1 MSVITGRRSSQA
13 KTQQDLEED
22 NLESAKLITA
32 ESELESIIEP
42 RLNYSDPST
51 FVTYGSAEKYY
62 TAAVDNITNIYPY
75 DGSKYEKTE
84 WHVSG
89 SGLDNYLF
97 ADKYPRTNGTIA
109 ISHAG
114 WGATASSDLSAGGD
128 YYLPVDKEYIFIPG
142 GPNTDTTANTLAALF
157 PSDGG
162 KANIIDASENREA
175 NLTLGLQNTVEF
187 WMKKDAYEITSPS
200 ADGTFEC
207 IFDMWTTG
215 SSFGDADYGKMN
227 ISLYTSSLSEPH
239 GIFTGFLSASCARG
253 FIFGE
258 SEDYVT
264 DGKWHHYAIVSDFEK
279 ESVELYIDGEHKE
292 SQSLAG
298 PGDEPQAVSGHFNA
312 TIGAQYEPVSL
323 KGPTPLAVN
332 TIGWSKLSASLD
344 EFRFWKT
351 ARTGEEIGINWNTQV
366 YGGTNTDTANTDL
379 GVYYKFNEGIVGT
392 SQDATVLDF
401 SGRISNGTW
410 TGYSAGARSLE
421 SAMVES
427 SASTA
432 EFKDPIIYSNH
443 PDVAALRD
451 SLRVDGL
458 IYDQQNNASLYNSL
472 PSWIREEDAGQENS
486 LMLTQIMSSYL
497 DTLQNQLG
505 DINKIKDVYY
515 PSGSEKPY
523 NLVNRNLHNLG
534 FHTEDFFVDA
544 TVLERF
550 MDRNNKEDL
559 EMKISDVKNFIYQN
573 IYNNLTY
580 IMTSKG
586 AEKSFRNLV
595 RCFGVDDELVK
606 LNIYANGEIYDLED
620 RYAASVIK
628 KRMISFNDP
637 DRFEATMFQTAST
650 ADASLGYIE
659 SSGEFARMN
668 GMTLEG
674 DIMFPRQKPKT
685 EASYFDISFTKSS
698 LFGMKETNGTD
709 LNWQTPDNA
718 DLQVYAVREQ
728 QNGSSA
734 YFQLTSS
741 QLGINLTSSVFGD
754 VYDNERWVFGVKVR
768 NPAIETDDDYYLEFQ
783 GANANNGLIQ
793 NSFTLSASLGNT
805 EALALLD
812 ADKRIYAGAYKT
824 NFTGSTVDK
833 SDVLVSAVRYWGK
846 HVSDTDIEA
855 HAIDAKNFGLKDP
868 NRPVFNA
875 SNDMPAID
883 TLKMQWDFS
892 LINSSSAAGKFEI
905 LDSSGGSLE
914 KAATYGDFGSIHNGT
929 GWDFPATSNSVVD
942 VEYVNT
948 LTRVNPEVSNGSDM
962 VQVLTRAQEIEQ
974 ELSKPTSLVF
984 SIEKSLYQTISDE
997 MIRFFSTVRDFGSLY
1012 NNPADKYRN
1021 KHSEL
1026 EIMRRNFFDRM
1037 ENSPDVNKFY
1047 EYFKWID
1054 DAVVAMLRQVLPAG
1068 AELIDGSI
1076 NVIEGHILERNKYK
1090 HKVPTYVVTP
1100 TIDVIGDLQSPS
1112 SHVDTDT
1119 TGQIDLNGDGAANE
1133 EDSNYAGEQNYG
1145 KTYNEL
1151 PEDIS
1156 SGNAEVDADRLQILN
1171 AIVSSPKTVSTLKTS
1186 QADTEIYSADVLHG
1200 VGQQYQASISE
1211 EGLSSQRLSNG
1222 KVKIFGKVIITG

>member
-1 MSVITGRRSSQA
+1 MSAITGRRSSQA

-32 ESELESIIEP
+32 ENELESKIEP
-42 RLNYSDPST
+42 RLDYSDPST

-62 TAAVDNITNIYPY
+62 TAAIDNVTNIYPY

-97 ADKYPRTNGTIA
+97 DNRYPRTNGYVDF
-109 ISHAG
+109 SHG
-114 WGATASSDLSAGGD
+114 TWGSVDATTGGNK
-128 YYLPVDKEYIFIPG
+128 LPTNKEYILVKG
-142 GPNTDTTANTLAALF
+142 GPNTDSDASTLANLF
-157 PSDGG
+157 PEFGG
-162 KANIIDASENREA
+162 KSNIVDESESRES
-175 NLTLGLQNTVEF
+175 NLTLGPGNTVEF
-187 WMKKDAYEITSPS
+187 WMKKDALAHPGSSTEV
-200 ADGTFEC
+200 
-207 IFDMWTTG
+207 IFDMWNSG
-215 SSFGDADYGKMN
+215 SAYGATDYGRLTVT
-227 ISLYTSSLSEPH
+227 IARSSGQLAVSYRSGSEGINNSVFPSAPH
-239 GIFTGFLSASCARG
+239 
-253 FIFGE
+253 
-258 SEDYVT
+258 VT
-264 DGKWHHYAIVSDFEK
+264 DGAWHHYAIVFDTDTATLYTDGVAYGETITGTAIS
-279 ESVELYIDGEHKE
+279 ELVGT
-292 SQSLAG
+292 
-298 PGDEPQAVSGHFNA
+298 FNA
-312 TIGAQYEPVSL
+312 TVGSYYAGFSADGTTLTNEP
-323 KGPTPLAVN
+323 
-332 TIGWSKLSASLD
+332 GWSKLSASLD

-351 ARTGEEIGINWNTQV
+351 ARTGEQIGINWNTNV

-379 GVYYKFNEGIVGT
+379 GVYYKFNEGVVGT
-392 SQDATVLDF
+392 SQDATVLDY
-401 SGRISNGTW
+401 SGRISNGSW
-410 TGYSAGARSLE
+410 TGYTPGARNLE
-421 SAMVES
+421 SALVQS
-427 SASTA
+427 GYAKS
-432 EFKDPIIYSNH
+432 EFKDPIIYANH
-443 PDVAALRD
+443 PDVSSLREALRI
-451 SLRVDGL
+451 DGL

-472 PSWIREEDAGQENS
+472 PSWIREEDIAQENS

-497 DTLQNQLG
+497 DTLQNQIG
-505 DINKIKDVYY
+505 DINKVKEIYY

-523 NLVNRNLHNLG
+523 NLVNRNLRNLG
-534 FHTEDFFVDA
+534 FYTEDFFVDA
-544 TVLERF
+544 TILERF
-550 MDRNNKEDL
+550 MDRNNNEEL
-559 EMKISDVKNFIYQN
+559 ELKINDVKNFIYQN
-573 IYNNLTY
+573 IYNNLAY
-580 IMTSKG
+580 IMSSKG

-628 KRMISFNDP
+628 ERMISFNNP
-637 DRFEATMFQTAST
+637 DRFEATLFQTSSAV
-650 ADASLGYIE
+650 DASLGYIE

-668 GMTLEG
+668 GITLEA
-674 DIMFPRQKPKT
+674 DITFPRQKPKT
-685 EASYFDISFTKSS
+685 EVSYFNIPFTKSS

-728 QNGSSA
+728 QNGPSA

-793 NSFTLSASLGNT
+793 NSFTLSTSLGNA

-833 SDVLVSAVRYWGK
+833 SDVLVSAARYWGK

-883 TLKMQWDFS
+883 TLKLHWDFS
-892 LINSSSAAGKFEI
+892 LINSSSMAGKFDI
-905 LDSSGGSLE
+905 LDASGGSTS
-914 KAATYGDFGSIHNGT
+914 KSGIYGDFGQIHNGT
-929 GWDFPATSNSVVD
+929 GWDFPSSSDSVVD

-948 LTRVNPEVSNGSDM
+948 LARMNPEVSNGADM

-974 ELSKPTSLVF
+974 ELSKPTRLVF

-997 MIRFFSTVRDFGSLY
+997 MVRFFSTVRDFGSLY

-1021 KHSEL
+1021 KHAEL
-1026 EIMRRNFFDRM
+1026 DIMRRNFFDRM

-1068 AELIDGSI
+1068 ADLVDGSI
-1076 NVIEGHILERNKYK
+1076 NVIEGHVLERNKYK
-1090 HKVPTYVVTP
+1090 HKVPTYVVAP
-1100 TIDVIGDLQSPS
+1100 TVNIEGAVQNPAAGSNYPVEIMCPDCSDELEENGFGPWASPPNNQDQYGK
-1112 SHVDTDT
+1112 V
-1119 TGQIDLNGDGAANE
+1119 AAELPQWIASGNPE
-1133 EDSNYAGEQNYG
+1133 VDSN
-1145 KTYNEL
+1145 
-1151 PEDIS
+1151 
-1156 SGNAEVDADRLQILN
+1156 RLSILN
-1171 AIVSSPKTVSTLKTS
+1171 AIRSSPNTISRIQSSEDTS
-1186 QADTEIYSADVLHG
+1186 VIESKETRDDI
-1200 VGQQYQASISE
+1200 
-1211 EGLSSQRLSNG
+1211 GLSTEMQISSDSLVSKNTPSG